1 MNSENTIAEFY
12 RQIGRTFRQH
22 GADRVVLLKSRTCQ
36 QNDEA
41 ADQMS
46 GIDSGRTGM
55 YLEVAVDGCFDLQ
68 ELQKVCSEQWPDA
81 EISILDLSAE
91 ENLNLIDEVLE
102 DGILL

>member
-12 RQIGRTFRQH
+12 RQIGRIFRQH

-36 QNDEA
+36 Q
-41 ADQMS
+41 S
-46 GIDSGRTGM
+46 M
-55 YLEVAVDGCFDLQ
+55 YLEVAADGCFDLQ
-68 ELQKVCSEQWPDA
+68 ELRMVCTEQWPDA

>member
-12 RQIGRTFRQH
+12 RQIGRIFRQH

-36 QNDEA
+36 Q
-41 ADQMS
+41 S
-46 GIDSGRTGM
+46 M
-55 YLEVAVDGCFDLQ
+55 YLEVAADGCFDSQ
-68 ELQKVCSEQWPDA
+68 ELRKVCTEQWPDA

>member
-55 YLEVAVDGCFDLQ
+55 YLEVAADGCFDLQ

>member
-1 MNSENTIAEFY
+1 MNNENTIAEFY
-12 RQIGRTFRQH
+12 RQIGSTFRQH

-36 QNDEA
+36 Q
-41 ADQMS
+41 S
-46 GIDSGRTGM
+46 M

-68 ELQKVCSEQWPDA
+68 ELRKVCTEQWPDA

>member
-1 MNSENTIAEFY
+1 MNNENTIAEFY

-36 QNDEA
+36 Q
-41 ADQMS
+41 S
-46 GIDSGRTGM
+46 M
-55 YLEVAVDGCFDLQ
+55 YLEIAADGCFELQ

-81 EISILDLSAE
+81 EISILDLNEE